1 MINRDNLKDLCPL
14 TPMQEGML
22 YRALMERDT
31 GAYHEQITFKLLGE
45 LNPDC
50 YRQAW
55 QILARRHDCLRSVFV
70 VNKTQKP
77 LQAMLKLTPDF
88 FSLESLE
95 GLTELNQQET
105 INHYIK
111 DDLLLGF
118 DLIAQPAIRVKLFK
132 QTPRQW
138 TLCWSF
144 HHILLD
150 GWSVGVL
157 MAEMTQIY
165 QALTRQQE
173 SQLPPV
179 PAFSQYL
186 QWLSKQDV
194 QTGQQFWRTYLNGY
208 SETASL
214 PAYGGSA
221 KGSGSAEFKIQLP
234 AGLSGQLTQS
244 AMANKVTVNALIQA
258 AWGILL
264 ARYNDR
270 QDVVFASVVSGRPS
284 EIANIE
290 RMVGLLINTVP
301 VRVKLEF
308 SEPVSKLLNRLHQ
321 HNSASQAFQFMPM
334 ADIQPKP
341 GAPDHLL
348 VFENYHLETS
358 TGNENN
364 ELSIQDI
371 HTREQTDYD
380 LTVVVAPGEH
390 WQLTCLY
397 NPERYDEQYLQQVS
411 GHFFN
416 LLQAIVEQPETAVE
430 SLPMMSAQETDRL
443 LALGKG
449 ARCPYTEP
457 RGLAALFEQTV
468 ADNAESTALV
478 CAEKNYS
485 YQQLNA
491 QANRLAHRLSAAG
504 VKPGDIVALLMH
516 RDDMRI
522 IAVLAIIKAGAAYL
536 GIEMETPKARI
547 AWLCR
552 DAGAVLLL
560 GQREITSAIDTVAGL
575 DPYMEIT
582 QTVEDQNPQLDLT
595 VDTLAYLA
603 YTSGSTGEPKGV
615 AVSHKNVARLVHNT
629 DFVEVTANDVFLQFA
644 PLSFDA
650 STFEIWMPLLNGA
663 KLVVMNI
670 EQPSLKQLGAV
681 IQQQAVSVL
690 WLTAGLFHQ
699 MVDENIT
706 DLSSVRQM
714 LAGGD
719 VVSVAHVNRLL
730 TQFSEITFINGYGPT
745 ENTTFSCCHRSL
757 PQSAKLDKSVPIG
770 KAIAYSES
778 YVLDQLLRPQPVG
791 AIGQLYVAG
800 AGVAYGYWN
809 KRVQTATAFI
819 PHPFSQQPGQRLYCT
834 GDQVRLSDGG
844 NINFIGR
851 ADRQFKLRGYRIEA
865 QEIEHAIKR
874 LAVVQDVL
882 IEPVPDVAGDKV
894 LVAYVVIVDEGGFN
908 GDDIKNSLT
917 DILPGY
923 LIPDFFISLPEF
935 PLTDN
940 GKVDRALL
948 PDPFAQYNSVD
959 SVPPETET
967 EKALL
972 AIWQQ
977 VLNIESIGINHDFF
991 RLGGH
996 SLKATQVVSLIRKQ
1010 LDLEVP
1016 LKLIFEAPTIAQLA
1030 EKIEGL
1036 QNTAPSM
1043 PKLVKRDRKAR
1054 RVS

>member
-22 YRALMERDT
+22 YRALMEQDT
-31 GAYHEQITFKLLGE
+31 GAYHEQITFQLLGD

-50 YRQAW
+50 YQQAW
-55 QILARRHDCLRSVFV
+55 QILALRHDCLRSVFV
-70 VNKTQKP
+70 INKTQKP
-77 LQAMLKLTPDF
+77 LQAMLKQTPDF
-88 FSLESLE
+88 FSFQSLE
-95 GLTELNQQET
+95 ELTRQNQQET
-105 INHYIK
+105 IKQYIK
-111 DDLLLGF
+111 DDLQQGF
-118 DLIAQPAIRVKLFK
+118 NLTAQPAIRVKLFK
-132 QTPRQW
+132 QNSGQW

-157 MAEMTQIY
+157 MSEMTQIY
-165 QALTRQQE
+165 KALTRQQE
-173 SQLPPV
+173 PQLPPV

-186 QWLSKQDV
+186 QWLSQQDV
-194 QTGQQFWRTYLNGY
+194 QTGKQFWQTYLNDY

-214 PAYGGSA
+214 PAHGGSN
-221 KGSGSAEFKIQLP
+221 KGTGATELKIELP
-234 AGLSGQLTQS
+234 DGLSEQLLQS
-244 AMANKVTVNALIQA
+244 AKANKVTVNALIQA

-284 EIANIE
+284 EIVNIE

-301 VRVKLEF
+301 VRVKFEF
-308 SEPVSKLLNRLHQ
+308 SEPISQLLNRLHH

-358 TGNENN
+358 TSHDAN

-380 LTVVVAPGEH
+380 LTLVVAPGEH

-397 NPERYDEQYLQQVS
+397 NPECYGEHYLQQVS

-416 LLQAIVEQPETAVE
+416 LLQAIVEQPNAAVV
-430 SLPMMSAQETDRL
+430 SLPMMSEQESTKVL
-443 LALGKG
+443 SSAKG
-449 ARCPYTEP
+449 VRCPYTEAH
-457 RGLAALFEQTV
+457 GLAALFEQSV
-468 ADNAESTALV
+468 ADNIESTALV

-485 YQQLNA
+485 YHQLNL
-491 QANRLAHRLSAAG
+491 QANRLAHRLAAAG
-504 VKPGDIVALLMH
+504 VKPGDIVALLMP
-516 RDDMRI
+516 RDDLRI
-522 IAVLAIIKAGAAYL
+522 ITVLAIIKAGAAYL
-536 GIEMETPKARI
+536 GIEMDTPKNRI

-560 GQREITSAIDTVAGL
+560 GQTEITSAIDAVAGF
-575 DPYMEIT
+575 DPYQEIN
-582 QTVEDQNPQLDLT
+582 QTVGDENPQLDLT
-595 VDTLAYLA
+595 GDTLAYLA

-629 DFVEVTANDVFLQFA
+629 DFVEVTAEDVFLQFA

-670 EQPSLKQLGAV
+670 DQPSLKQLGAV

-699 MVDENIT
+699 MVDENIS
-706 DLSSVRQM
+706 DLASVRQM

-719 VVSVAHVNRLL
+719 VVSPAHVNRLL
-730 TQFSEITFINGYGPT
+730 SRFSDMAFINGYGPT
-745 ENTTFSCCHRSL
+745 ENTTFSCCQRL
-757 PQSAKLDKSVPIG
+757 PSELVKLEKTVPIG

-778 YVLDQLLRPQPVG
+778 YVLDKQLRPQPVG

-800 AGVAYGYWN
+800 AGVTYGYWN
-809 KRVQTATAFI
+809 KPVQTATAFI

-834 GDQVRLSDGG
+834 GDMVSVADEGL
-844 NINFIGR
+844 INFIGR

-865 QEIEHAIKR
+865 QEIEQAIKQ
-874 LAVVQDVL
+874 LPIVQDVL
-882 IEPVPDVAGDKV
+882 IEQVQDDAGDKS
-894 LVAYVVIVDEGGFN
+894 LAAYVVLADESEFKA
-908 GDDIKNSLT
+908 DDIKNNLT
-917 DILPGY
+917 DCLPGY
-923 LIPDFFISLPEF
+923 LIPDFFIQIPEF

-940 GKVDRALL
+940 GKVNRALL
-948 PDPFAQYNSVD
+948 PDPFVQYNSVD
-959 SVPPETET
+959 NVPPETEI

-977 VLNIESIGINHDFF
+977 VLNIETFGINHDFF

-1030 EKIEGL
+1030 KKIQGL